1 MADFENCFHSRGF
14 GGGMAVDTIL
24 KNELFDPTIGS
35 EWRFLKIVS
44 TGLAFAGLQWLFGES
59 MIVDILIE
67 KGDI

>member
-1 MADFENCFHSRGF
+1 MAVLENCLHLRGF
-14 GGGMAVDTIL
+14 GGGVAVDTIL
-24 KNELFDPTIGS
+24 KNALYDPRIGS

-59 MIVDILIE
+59 MIVDRIIE